1 MKKKK
6 TQLLGIVLSAAMLA
20 TSVPA
25 PVYAEPTD
33 NVAEEENNGAVVAQE
48 PTEDAAVEGQ
58 TEEATPATTENSDAV
73 DEENKE
79 TSDETADQTA
89 QVPTFTFDLSGI
101 KFDGANAAVVD
112 NLVRDQEVKVDE
124 ADPTIAQLRKELEG
138 VEIVGGEANGEP
150 GISTADLYDDEAEA
164 TAEKQKLTE
173 EQIQNVLYMFSQYQQ
188 QWQEHADVLGV
199 QMPFYLSYNDDGED
213 GLGVLGEMLVLA
225 GKSVDDVRNG
235 DYSYDDVT
243 GMILNFQYGDSYGI
257 EYYGSKVK
265 ESRNA
270 GLQAVKDS
278 GATTEAQ
285 KLLALNDYLA
295 KIDTFD
301 MAYIMNS
308 SDEKGEETMVAPTHT
323 QNEHWDT
330 MYNAMYSIYEKNI
343 RETFENKIKDG
354 LFAQATQQ
362 ALRQSDACAKMT
374 DEEFDAFLKTEDG
387 QNAYNQSYP

>member
-150 GISTADLYDDEAEA
+150 GISTADLYDDEAKTDRGTDPERTVYVFPVSA
-164 TAEKQKLTE
+164 A
-173 EQIQNVLYMFSQYQQ
+173 V
-188 QWQEHADVLGV
+188 
-199 QMPFYLSYNDDGED
+199 
-213 GLGVLGEMLVLA
+213 A
-225 GKSVDDVRNG
+225 GTCGCFRCPDA
-235 DYSYDDVT
+235 
-243 GMILNFQYGDSYGI
+243 ILPQ
-257 EYYGSKVK
+257 
-265 ESRNA
+265 
-270 GLQAVKDS
+270 L
-278 GATTEAQ
+278 
-285 KLLALNDYLA
+285 
-295 KIDTFD
+295 
-301 MAYIMNS
+301 
-308 SDEKGEETMVAPTHT
+308 
-323 QNEHWDT
+323 
-330 MYNAMYSIYEKNI
+330 
-343 RETFENKIKDG
+343 
-354 LFAQATQQ
+354 
-362 ALRQSDACAKMT
+362 
-374 DEEFDAFLKTEDG
+374 
-387 QNAYNQSYP
+387 

>member
-188 QWQEHADVLGV
+188 
-199 QMPFYLSYNDDGED
+199 
-213 GLGVLGEMLVLA
+213 
-225 GKSVDDVRNG
+225 
-235 DYSYDDVT
+235 
-243 GMILNFQYGDSYGI
+243 
-257 EYYGSKVK
+257 
-265 ESRNA
+265 
-270 GLQAVKDS
+270 
-278 GATTEAQ
+278 
-285 KLLALNDYLA
+285 
-295 KIDTFD
+295 
-301 MAYIMNS
+301 
-308 SDEKGEETMVAPTHT
+308 
-323 QNEHWDT
+323 
-330 MYNAMYSIYEKNI
+330 
-343 RETFENKIKDG
+343 
-354 LFAQATQQ
+354 
-362 ALRQSDACAKMT
+362 
-374 DEEFDAFLKTEDG
+374 
-387 QNAYNQSYP
+387 

>member
-58 TEEATPATTENSDAV
+58 TEETTPATTENSDAV

-124 ADPTIAQLRKELEG
+124 TDPTIAQLRKELEG

-199 QMPFYLSYNDDGED
+199 QMPFYLSYNDDGEM
-213 GLGVLGEMLVLA
+213 VLVFLVRCWF
-225 GKSVDDVRNG
+225 SQVN
-235 DYSYDDVT
+235 
-243 GMILNFQYGDSYGI
+243 
-257 EYYGSKVK
+257 
-265 ESRNA
+265 
-270 GLQAVKDS
+270 
-278 GATTEAQ
+278 
-285 KLLALNDYLA
+285 
-295 KIDTFD
+295 
-301 MAYIMNS
+301 
-308 SDEKGEETMVAPTHT
+308 P
-323 QNEHWDT
+323 
-330 MYNAMYSIYEKNI
+330 
-343 RETFENKIKDG
+343 
-354 LFAQATQQ
+354 
-362 ALRQSDACAKMT
+362 
-374 DEEFDAFLKTEDG
+374 
-387 QNAYNQSYP
+387 

>member
-89 QVPTFTFDLSGI
+89 DQTAQVPTFTFDLSGI

-124 ADPTIAQLRKELEG
+124 TDPTIAQLRKELEE

-173 EQIQNVLYMFSQYQQ
+173 EQIQTYCICFHSISSS
-188 QWQEHADVLGV
+188 G
-199 QMPFYLSYNDDGED
+199 
-213 GLGVLGEMLVLA
+213 
-225 GKSVDDVRNG
+225 RN
-235 DYSYDDVT
+235 
-243 GMILNFQYGDSYGI
+243 M
-257 EYYGSKVK
+257 
-265 ESRNA
+265 R
-270 GLQAVKDS
+270 
-278 GATTEAQ
+278 
-285 KLLALNDYLA
+285 
-295 KIDTFD
+295 
-301 MAYIMNS
+301 
-308 SDEKGEETMVAPTHT
+308 
-323 QNEHWDT
+323 
-330 MYNAMYSIYEKNI
+330 MY
-343 RETFENKIKDG
+343 
-354 LFAQATQQ
+354 
-362 ALRQSDACAKMT
+362 
-374 DEEFDAFLKTEDG
+374 
-387 QNAYNQSYP
+387 